1 MKKEI
6 GITASRDSDFSEW
19 YLQSV
24 IKAGL
29 ADYAPAKGF
38 IVLRPYGFEIWEIIK
53 QILDEKLKNLGVQ
66 NGFLP
71 TLIPESL
78 LSKE

>member
-38 IVLRPYGFEIWEIIK
+38 IVLRPYGYEIWEIIK
-53 QILDEKLKNLGVQ
+53 KILD
-66 NGFLP
+66 
-71 TLIPESL
+71 
-78 LSKE
+78 